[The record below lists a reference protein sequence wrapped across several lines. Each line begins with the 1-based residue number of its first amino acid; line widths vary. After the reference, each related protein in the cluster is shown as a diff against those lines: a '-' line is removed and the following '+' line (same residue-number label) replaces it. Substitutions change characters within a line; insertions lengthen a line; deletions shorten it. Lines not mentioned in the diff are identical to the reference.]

1 MSRDHDEML
10 TVLHERAPYAEIV
23 LEPLD
28 KTIDSAA
35 GAHGSARFVGL
46 YDSSRNHSVCD
57 SGKWVEAIG
66 VSRPA
71 DETPRPPTA
80 PRHDA
85 EGRFQMSRHRP
96 RCGSSRPRRPQ
107 RSKAGRTA
115 VSTSELQ
122 TPVTEHFRHTP
133 WRTP

>member
-66 VSRPA
+66 VSLARRRDPSPANRPSA
-71 DETPRPPTA
+71 RCRGAVPDESAPAAVRLVPTSPTA
-80 PRHDA
+80 A
-85 EGRFQMSRHRP
+85 LESRANCR
-96 RCGSSRPRRPQ
+96 
-107 RSKAGRTA
+107 KYFRT
-115 VSTSELQ
+115 SDSG
-122 TPVTEHFRHTP
+122 H
-133 WRTP
+133 